1 MSARFILLWL
11 AVGIPL
17 AWGVWETVLHAMK
30 LFH

>member
-1 MSARFILLWL
+1 MSVRFILLWL

-17 AWGVWETVLHAMK
+17 FWGVWETVQNAMK